1 MYQKTYFDDDLML
14 GVAKQNNEMV
24 RKKFKLKVVGVL
36 KALPFTVLL

>member
-24 RKKFKLKVVGVL
+24 RKKLNSKLWVY
-36 KALPFTVLL
+36 